1 MGEEVGSSV
10 ESGGDCGCL
19 HLEVWIFFS
28 VFRYYPFFPKTPIL
42 FLGKGM
48 VSAKVR
54 LRAANPADRSVQE
67 PVLATMDRRKL
78 LVMGVYVI
86 AWVVFMC

>member
-1 MGEEVGSSV
+1 MGGEVGSSV
-10 ESGGDCGCL
+10 EAGGDCGCL

-67 PVLATMDRRKL
+67 PIFGYDGPEKA
-78 LVMGVYVI
+78 
-86 AWVVFMC
+86 AW